1 MNGDVGSATYCAPPP
16 AQYPS
21 KLLVIDNGPD
31 IGTGFAFFNRIEIGR
46 YKEGREAPGL
56 LLISDPTVSTRHC
69 VITQD
74 PDGRCFVRD
83 TSRNGTRLD
92 GRRLSPNLKTELR
105 VGQILSI
112 GKHFELRLDGEV
124 PAAPAVGEESTDG
137 TVGVS
142 SPVPVTVLVGDIR
155 DYTGLVQQAASS
167 EVQESV
173 GRLFERLER
182 EVVKLG
188 GTLKEFQGDAIFAF
202 WEAGSSANHAA
213 DACRAALALE
223 QLVGALAEDREVWRV
238 DGFPLHMDW
247 ALATGLVTIS
257 GYGSDGALG
266 LSMVGETV
274 VLAFRIEKFADE
286 STGPILACPLTRA
299 MASEAFDFRDLGS
312 KRAKGFETS
321 HQLYSLEGERTN
333 GDGHEK

>member
-69 VITQD
+69 VVTQE

-92 GRRLSPNLKTELR
+92 GRRLSPNLKTELK
-105 VGQILSI
+105 VGQVLTI
-112 GKHFELRLDGEV
+112 GKECELRLDGETPMV
-124 PAAPAVGEESTDG
+124 PVAEEDSTDG

-142 SPVPVTVLVGDIR
+142 NPVPVTVLVGDIR
-155 DYTGLVQQAASS
+155 DYTGLVQQAASA
-167 EVQESV
+167 EVQDSV
-173 GRLFERLER
+173 GRVFERLER

-202 WEAGSSANHAA
+202 WEAGSSSSHAV
-213 DACRAALALE
+213 DACRAALALD
-223 QLVGALAEDREVWRV
+223 QLVGELAQDREVWRV

-286 STGPILACPLTRA
+286 STGPILACPLTHA
-299 MASEAFDFRDLGS
+299 MATEFFEFREIGS
-312 KRAKGFETS
+312 RKAKGFDDS
-321 HQLYSLEGERTN
+321 HTLYSLIHERR
-333 GDGHEK
+333 